1 MNNFAFF
8 KLKRTVITKESEKP
22 ELEIR
27 SPTTKDAAKIWQL
40 VRETGILDPN
50 SAYLYLLLCRDFRD
64 TCLVA
69 VKEARIVG
77 FVSGYRLPSD
87 SRVLFV
93 WQVGVASDAK
103 RQGIGSQLLRELVER
118 NAGTLTAI
126 EATVSPSNVASRRLF
141 ESLAQSLGA
150 SVFDVPDGGF
160 GEGDFPPGDHE
171 PEPRIRISPLD
182 DGFSFSD
189 AAHRASH
196 PTSAAAHTT

>member
-87 SRVLFV
+87 IRVLFV

>member
-87 SRVLFV
+87 IRVLFV

-103 RQGIGSQLLRELVER
+103 RQGIGSQLLRELIER
-118 NAGTLTAI
+118 NAGILTAI